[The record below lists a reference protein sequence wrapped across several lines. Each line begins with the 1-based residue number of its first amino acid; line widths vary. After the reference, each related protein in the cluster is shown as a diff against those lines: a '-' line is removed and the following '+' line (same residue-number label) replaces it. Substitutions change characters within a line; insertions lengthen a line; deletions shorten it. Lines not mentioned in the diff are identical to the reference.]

1 MGLSP
6 EIHSLLAIS
15 TLINDSHPEY
25 FTSFPTSLL
34 VFTLPP
40 QVLLHRAVIYE
51 KHAI

>member
-40 QVLLHRAVIYE
+40 QLLLHRAVIYE